1 VIAIDGPAAS
11 GKSTTAR
18 LTAERLGF
26 AYLDTGAMYRAAALL
41 ASRLGIDGDDG
52 ELVAS
57 LIRDHSIR
65 TDGRT
70 TLLDGEDVSLA
81 IRSTGIGDAAS
92 VVSAHPGVRRA
103 MVSLQKQM
111 GAKGSTV
118 AEGRDMGT
126 VVFPG
131 ARLKVYVVADLAVRL
146 QRRMR
151 ELRDRGE
158 RLPGT
163 AELVTGMLARD
174 RRDRERADSPLRM
187 APGAVW
193 LDTSLMTVSEQ
204 VTAVV
209 ALWTSR
215 CAEEP
220 TCRA

>member
-1 VIAIDGPAAS
+1 MIAIDGPAAS

-41 ASRLGIDGDDG
+41 ASRLGIHIDKG
-52 ELVAS
+52 ELLAS
-57 LIRDHSIR
+57 LVREHSI
-65 TDGRT
+65 TADGNT

-81 IRSTGIGDAAS
+81 IRSTVIGDAAS
-92 VVSAHPGVRRA
+92 IVSAHPAVRRS
-103 MVSLQKQM
+103 MVSLQKQI

-151 ELRDRGE
+151 EFRDRGE

-163 AELVTGMLARD
+163 TEIVTAMLSRD
-174 RRDRERADSPLRM
+174 RRDREREDSPLRM
-187 APGAVW
+187 APDAVW
-193 LDTSLMTVSEQ
+193 LDTSQMTVSEQ

-209 ALWTSR
+209 ALWRDRT
-215 CAEEP
+215 AEVTP
-220 TCRA
+220 CRG